1 MDWKI
6 SKGGE
11 ACSKCEKPFEH
22 DDTYYSTITVE
33 AQSISRFDFCE
44 ACFGLERDHQS
55 EVFWRTKKLI
65 TEPVKKAVNFE
76 ILRELFLSILEVE
89 EKAFKEVAY
98 LLALVL
104 IRKRYLKL
112 KDFISENGTDY
123 MTVRQ
128 KKDLPLIK
136 VEVPLLKEEDIAGLR
151 GKLSDLLDADFDS
164 SMDVKELR
172 GIIAD
177 PEPVEAQ
184 PAPEAPPAPAE

>member
-11 ACSKCEKPFEH
+11 ACSKCEKPLAH
-22 DDTYYSTITVE
+22 GDTYYSTITLD
-33 AQSISRFDFCE
+33 AQLISRIDFCE
-44 ACFGLERDHQS
+44 ECFGLEQDHPS

-65 TEPVKKAVNFE
+65 TGPVKKSVNFE
-76 ILRELFLSILEVE
+76 VLRELFMSILEVK

-112 KDFISENGTDY
+112 KDFISQDGTDY

-136 VEVPLLKEEDIAGLR
+136 VEVPLLKEEDIALLR
-151 GKLSDLLDADFDS
+151 GKLSDLLDADFDN
-164 SMDVKELR
+164 SMEINELR
-172 GIIAD
+172 NIIAD
-177 PEPVEAQ
+177 PEPAEAENT
-184 PAPEAPPAPAE
+184 PNTTSTPAE